1 MRAVQIHCLAG
12 RCHRKPRCAAGLR
25 PAGAIGNW
33 LRENPDAQMVPRTF
47 FFVGKAAPAYRL
59 AKLIVK
65 FITNVAN
72 TIDDDPAVRGRLKV
86 VFLPE
91 YNVSLAERLIPA
103 SDIFNQISTAGYE
116 ASGTSNM
123 KFMMNG
129 ALTVGTRDGAT
140 IEMAEEAGEEN
151 LFLFGLSA
159 EQVENSRAWYNPH
172 WHYENEPETRAA
184 LDLIFSDH
192 FSRNEPGLFA
202 PLRDTLLTQGDHSGG
217 PDLLLAGAGRA
228 RVTVYRSRRVGAQS
242 DSERSKFREVF
253 ERPYHCRIRSRDLE
267 GETMPSTLE
276 KRSATGQPKPG
287 TISPLAGKPAPK
299 EMLIDVARLEREYFA
314 RRPDVQDRNQ
324 LVSFGTSG
332 HRGSPLHGTF
342 TEAHILAI
350 TQAICD
356 YRREQGT
363 DGPLYMGKD
372 THALSAPAQRTA
384 LEVLAANGVETI
396 IQENDGVTPT
406 PVISR
411 AILVYNGGRKAHL
424 ADGIVVTPSH
434 NPPEDGGFKYNPP
447 NGGPADTDVTRW
459 VEDRA
464 NELLRAGNVG
474 VKRIPFKKAIQA
486 STTDQEDFVLP
497 YVRDLK
503 NVVDMDAIRGANLK
517 LGVDPLGGA
526 ARSYWEP
533 INSVYGLDIVVV
545 NPTIDPTFSF
555 MTVDH
560 DGKIRMDCSSPY
572 AMARLVGLKDQYQVA
587 FANDPDSDR
596 HGIVTPVAGL
606 MNPNHYLAVAI
617 RYLLT
622 HRPQWGPGVVVGKT
636 LVSSSMIDRVV
647 KKLGRQLREVP
658 VGFKWFVPGLV
669 DGSYCFGGEES
680 AGASFLRLD
689 GTVWTTDKD
698 GPIMDLLA
706 AEITARTGKNPGE
719 HYREMTAEFGTPY
732 YTRIDAPATP
742 EQKAKLQKL
751 SPEAVKE
758 SDLAG
763 EPITAKLTKAP
774 GNDASIGGL
783 KVVAESGWFAAR
795 PSGTENIY
803 KIYAESFKGPAH
815 LNAIV
820 SEAQEMVNRAL
831 GA

>member
-1 MRAVQIHCLAG
+1 
-12 RCHRKPRCAAGLR
+12 
-25 PAGAIGNW
+25 
-33 LRENPDAQMVPRTF
+33 
-47 FFVGKAAPAYRL
+47 
-59 AKLIVK
+59 
-65 FITNVAN
+65 
-72 TIDDDPAVRGRLKV
+72 
-86 VFLPE
+86 
-91 YNVSLAERLIPA
+91 
-103 SDIFNQISTAGYE
+103 
-116 ASGTSNM
+116 
-123 KFMMNG
+123 
-129 ALTVGTRDGAT
+129 
-140 IEMAEEAGEEN
+140 
-151 LFLFGLSA
+151 
-159 EQVENSRAWYNPH
+159 
-172 WHYENEPETRAA
+172 
-184 LDLIFSDH
+184 
-192 FSRNEPGLFA
+192 
-202 PLRDTLLTQGDHSGG
+202 
-217 PDLLLAGAGRA
+217 
-228 RVTVYRSRRVGAQS
+228 
-242 DSERSKFREVF
+242 
-253 ERPYHCRIRSRDLE
+253 
-267 GETMPSTLE
+267 MPSTLE
-276 KRSATGQPKPG
+276 KRSTTGEPRV
-287 TISPLAGKPAPK
+287 SPLAGKPAPK
-299 EMLIDVARLEREYFA
+299 EMLIDVAGLEREYFE

-350 TQAICD
+350 TQAICE

-372 THALSAPAQRTA
+372 THALSSPAQRTA

-411 AILVYNGGRKAHL
+411 AILVYNRGRKEHL

-464 NELLRAGNVG
+464 NDFLRAGNAG
-474 VKRIPFKKAIQA
+474 VKRVPFSKAIQA
-486 STTDQEDFVLP
+486 ATTHQEDFVLP

-503 NVVDMDAIRGANLK
+503 NVVDFDAIRGANLK

-526 ARSYWEP
+526 ARPYWEP
-533 INSVYGLDIVVV
+533 INSIYGLDIAVV
-545 NPTIDPTFSF
+545 NPIIDPTFSF

-622 HRPQWGPGVVVGKT
+622 HRPQWSHGVVVGKT

-647 KKLGRQLREVP
+647 KKLGRELCEVP

-669 DGSYCFGGEES
+669 DGSFCFGGEES
-680 AGASFLRLD
+680 AGASFLRRD

-706 AEITARTGKNPGE
+706 AEITARTGKSPGE

-732 YTRIDAPATP
+732 YTRIDAAATP

-751 SPEAVKE
+751 SPDAVKE

-774 GNDASIGGL
+774 GNDAPIGGL

-803 KIYAESFKGPAH
+803 KIYAESFKGQTH

-820 SEAQEMVNRAL
+820 SEAQEMVNNAL
-831 GA
+831 GSGAGQ